1 MNTTELIILIVV
13 IGMLIT
19 DIVFVTI
26 KSTKTENQLDEMRK
40 KLINMTSNSLQKI
53 LPYNELFTLLDV
65 IIVSE
70 VGNYISINNLKTKNS
85 TEVSVAL
92 TDTIIELSNKIY
104 TDGISRTMITQLEY
118 YVTTKFIMEYISR
131 SVRNN
136 LLSSTIPNIYKK

>member
-1 MNTTELIILIVV
+1 MNTTQIIIIMVV
-13 IGMLIT
+13 MTMLVVDVLFMVLDSVKT
-19 DIVFVTI
+19 KKRMDDMVI
-26 KSTKTENQLDEMRK
+26 KLNTV
-40 KLINMTSNSLQKI
+40 TSNSLQKI
-53 LPYNELFTLLDV
+53 LPYTELFTLLDV